1 MPADVSLSTDGSGSG
16 KGSLCVLWTAK
27 IRISKVFPILR
38 RIEKSLFHKTTKR
51 SRILEVGVESIVKYK
66 SVSEILG
73 VGRER
78 LIADYES
85 KLSEVQ
91 YREYS
96 SRSSV
101 SFTEWMNLPYSRNES
116 KCRGSDF
123 MPADLGI
130 LGLSSFL
137 LDRNHNPASLQSDG
151 RERKKLNLLEEPAP
165 FWSD

>member
-1 MPADVSLSTDGSGSG
+1 MDG
-16 KGSLCVLWTAK
+16 K
-27 IRISKVFPILR
+27 IRISQVFQFYR

-51 SRILEVGVESIVKYK
+51 SRIHEVGVESIVKYK

-101 SFTEWMNLPYSRNES
+101 SFTES
-116 KCRGSDF
+116 
-123 MPADLGI
+123 I
-130 LGLSSFL
+130 
-137 LDRNHNPASLQSDG
+137 
-151 RERKKLNLLEEPAP
+151 
-165 FWSD
+165 

>member
-1 MPADVSLSTDGSGSG
+1 MCALSSGR
-16 KGSLCVLWTAK
+16 
-27 IRISKVFPILR
+27 RIAKVFQFYGW
-38 RIEKSLFHKTTKR
+38 IEKSLFHKTTKR
-51 SRILEVGVESIVKYK
+51 SRILEVGVESVIKDK
-66 SVSEILG
+66 GISEVLG
-73 VGRER
+73 VGCER

-130 LGLSSFL
+130 FCLSSFFL
-137 LDRNHNPASLQSDG
+137 AEIIIQHLSDQMEGSVRN
-151 RERKKLNLLEEPAP
+151 
-165 FWSD
+165 

>member
-1 MPADVSLSTDGSGSG
+1 MDG
-16 KGSLCVLWTAK
+16 K
-27 IRISKVFPILR
+27 IRISQVFQFYR

-101 SFTEWMNLPYSRNES
+101 SFTEWMNLPYSRNET

-123 MPADLGI
+123 MPTDLGI
-130 LGLSSFL
+130 LGLSSFFL
-137 LDRNHNPASLQSDG
+137 TEIIIQHLSNQMEGSVRN
-151 RERKKLNLLEEPAP
+151 
-165 FWSD
+165 